1 MKAAALVMT
10 VVLLTVI
17 ALCPSAACPMRSDLQ
32 PDSDSCCHK
41 SHSHPVPC
49 PAKTAPD
56 CPYTIIEK
64 SNINSGASHWS
75 WAGIVSWHKP
85 GVPAVAVSTICHR
98 DGRLVN
104 SADIFLR
111 NRVLLI

>member
-1 MKAAALVMT
+1 MKAAALALT
-10 VVLLTVI
+10 VVLLSVI
-17 ALCPSAACPMRSDLQ
+17 TLCPSAACPMRTDLQ

-64 SNINSGASHWS
+64 SNINTGHWHWIWTGTIS
-75 WAGIVSWHKP
+75 WDRP
-85 GVPAVAVSTICHR
+85 GVPGVTVSDVHYGEDRI
-98 DGRLVN
+98 VN